1 MNSFKSLCQSFIDI
15 SGFVNQRYLNNIN
28 YNFRNIII
36 TLNNTMFPNITENMN
51 YIISRFENYRFTNQN
66 LKNLFNNSM
75 VKLLK
80 FGLII
85 HNCQESVFKKVK

>member
-1 MNSFKSLCQSFIDI
+1 
-15 SGFVNQRYLNNIN
+15 
-28 YNFRNIII
+28 
-36 TLNNTMFPNITENMN
+36 MFPNITENMN